1 MFSYHGFLI
10 MLKKILKKV
19 LTNYIPLWY
28 YVYVPLRY
36 TTKTERI
43 LQMRKEMYEEL
54 IQLGFTPEEAW
65 EQISEMDFAE
75 DYED

>member
-1 MFSYHGFLI
+1 M
-10 MLKKILKKV
+10 
-19 LTNYIPLWY
+19 TNYIPMWY
-28 YVYVPLRY
+28 YVYVPNRY

-43 LQMRKEMYEEL
+43 LPMRKEMYEEL
-54 IQLGFTPEEAW
+54 IQLGFAPEEAL

>member
-1 MFSYHGFLI
+1 
-10 MLKKILKKV
+10 MLKKIFKKSIDKLYPPVV
-19 LTNYIPLWY
+19 LCICTPE
-28 YVYVPLRY
+28 VH
-36 TTKTERI
+36 TKTERI

-54 IQLGFTPEEAW
+54 IQLGFTPEEAL